1 MSSMRFLNDALVER
15 VRESF
20 GTPVYVYDQATLEQ
34 AAREVKAFPAPCSLV
49 GRYAMKALPNRSV
62 LRIFDEAGLIWGP
75 VMGLHEVPQ
84 DPHAQELG
92 MFPKI
97 SHPELGDYTTV
108 NIPMRFAN
116 ADVRP
121 QGPSPQLGQHTQQ
134 VLENAG
140 FSADD
145 ITGLRNQGIIE

>member
-1 MSSMRFLNDALVER
+1 
-15 VRESF
+15 
-20 GTPVYVYDQATLEQ
+20 
-34 AAREVKAFPAPCSLV
+34 
-49 GRYAMKALPNRSV
+49 
-62 LRIFDEAGLIWGP
+62 
-75 VMGLHEVPQ
+75 
-84 DPHAQELG
+84 

-140 FSADD
+140 FNADD

>member
-1 MSSMRFLNDALVER
+1 MKCLGCEELLDDPRFVDPSSRYKNMAELIDLIDSAL
-15 VRESF
+15 S
-20 GTPVYVYDQATLEQ
+20 
-34 AAREVKAFPAPCSLV
+34 VKSRDEW
-49 GRYAMKALPNRSV
+49 GK
-62 LRIFDEAGLIWGP
+62 IFDEAGLIWGP